1 MCKKWL
7 HKFTIWNLFQISDS
21 KNRDSYPK
29 MVKVSYYILKCETLC
44 LLKKNSVKKGLHSS
58 RLKKNVQPKKKC
70 SGKIWI
76 LTHDFEVL
84 QLCASVRPYFYCE
97 FRESLL
103 NLSNIDFIIYV
114 TSYYRSPMS
123 CKKNFPNRLYIST
136 QNRNQNKI
144 CICTITVWMH
154 YAPETFKMWS

>member
-1 MCKKWL
+1 M
-7 HKFTIWNLFQISDS
+7 WNF
-21 KNRDSYPK
+21 
-29 MVKVSYYILKCETLC
+29 MF
-44 LLKKNSVKKGLHSS
+44 LKKNSVKKGLHSS
-58 RLKKNVQPKKKC
+58 RLKKKCATKKKC

-114 TSYYRSPMS
+114 TSYYGSPMS

-136 QNRNQNKI
+136 QCRNQKEI
-144 CICTITVWMH
+144 FTCTITIYLNGKYVLFDIISNQFSIHENWI
-154 YAPETFKMWS
+154 